1 MEFNKII
8 NNNNIYLYAG
18 TYDKLLRDKLCNI
31 PFIGLQLEPSN
42 EYNIQ
47 HNVLN
52 KMDLYDN
59 SVDIYQSEDVFE
71 HIEYNELCNVIN
83 EIYRV
88 LKPEGLFRFSIPDYR
103 CDILYNR
110 CIKTENNEIIFDP
123 NGGGSYDYNNNKVIN
138 GGHVWFPRYESV
150 KSLLDK
156 TNFEQNKIN
165 FLHYYDENNN
175 SVTKIIDYSKG
186 YIHRTPDFD
195 NRVNNPYR
203 PMSIVVDCYK

>member
-1 MEFNKII
+1 MEFI
-8 NNNNIYLYAG
+8 NIKNQKNIYLYAG
-18 TYDKLLRDKLCNI
+18 SYDKLYRSKVCNI

-71 HIEYNELCNVIN
+71 HIEYNELFNVIN

-88 LKPEGLFRFSIPDYR
+88 LKPGGLFRFSIPDYS

-110 CIKTENNEIIFDP
+110 CIKNNNNEIIFDP
-123 NGGGSYDYNNNKVIN
+123 NGGGSYDYKNSKVIN
-138 GGHVWFPRYESV
+138 GGHVWFPKYESV

-156 TNFEQNKIN
+156 TNFEKKNIN

>member
-1 MEFNKII
+1 MYFSDIKYKE
-8 NNNNIYLYAG
+8 NIYLYAG
-18 TYDKLLRDKLCNI
+18 DCINNI
-31 PFIGLQLEPSN
+31 SQYPFIGLSLQCN
-42 EYNIQ
+42 NNTNIQ
-47 HNVLN
+47 HNILN

-71 HIEYNELCNVIN
+71 HIEYNELYNVIN

-88 LKPEGLFRFSIPDYR
+88 LKPGGLFRFSMPDYR
-103 CDILYNR
+103 CNILYNR
-110 CIKTENNEIIFDP
+110 SIKTENNEIIFDP
-123 NGGGSYDYNNNKVIN
+123 NGGGGYDYKNSKVIN
-138 GGHVWFPRYESV
+138 GGHVWFPKYESV

-156 TNFEQNKIN
+156 TNFEKKNIN

-175 SVTKIIDYSKG
+175 PVTKIIDYSKG

-203 PMSIVVDCYK
+203 PMSIIVDCYK

>member
-1 MEFNKII
+1 MEFNKIK

-18 TYDKLLRDKLCNI
+18 TYDKLKREKLCNR
-31 PFIGLQLEPSN
+31 PFTGLQLELSN

-88 LKPEGLFRFSIPDYR
+88 LKPGGLFRLSVPDYK

-110 CIKTENNEIIFDP
+110 SAKNENNEIIFDS
-123 NGGGSYDYNNNKVIN
+123 GGGGNYDYDKKKVIN
-138 GGHVWFPRYESV
+138 GGHVWFPTYELV
-150 KSLLDK
+150 NLLLNK
-156 TNFEQNKIN
+156 TKFEKNKIN
-165 FLHYYDENNN
+165 FLHYYDKNNLGI
-175 SVTKIIDYSKG
+175 THKIDYNNG
-186 YIHRTPDFD
+186 YITRTPDND
-195 NRVNNPYR
+195 MRVNNPYR